1 MDGVI
6 AKITKAMQSTLKAIQ
21 ATLMKPDIRKA
32 GTEQI
37 KKKAK
42 TSIVEKLKRS
52 KAEVNAREAGRKRD
66 QNKQQ
71 NMEL

>member
-1 MDGVI
+1 MI
-6 AKITKAMQSTLKAIQ
+6 AKITSAMKSTMEKIH
-21 ATLMKPDIRKA
+21 ATLMKPEVKKA

-42 TSIVEKLKRS
+42 TSIIDRLNRH
-52 KAEVNAREAGRKRD
+52 KAEISEREA
-66 QNKQQ
+66 KQSHREITKKQ